1 MSILGLILSLGF
13 WIGLWFILPI
23 KMAKKR
29 GRSKFGWV
37 VVFFIISPLWGSIL
51 LAIVGDKD
59 KKIREDIIEEMRQNN
74 KKEVKAIVV
83 ESKNLEEQK
92 G

>member
-1 MSILGLILSLGF
+1 MLGLIVFLLL
-13 WIGLWFILPI
+13 WIFLPI

-59 KKIREDIIEEMRQNN
+59 KKIREDIIGEMRQN
-74 KKEVKAIVV
+74 KEKEIKAIVV

>member
-59 KKIREDIIEEMRQNN
+59 KKIREDIISEMSQN
-74 KKEVKAIVV
+74 KEKEIKTKII
-83 ESKNLEEQK
+83 ESKNLNEQR

>member
-1 MSILGLILSLGF
+1 MLGLIVFLL
-13 WIGLWFILPI
+13 LWVFLPI

-29 GRSKFGWV
+29 GRSKFGWC
-37 VVFFIISPLWGSIL
+37 VVFFIITPIWGSIL